1 MSRDLEADLRMLQ
14 QVLSLAQAR
23 DIDGAATL
31 AERALDEGFEHP
43 LLLNVVATRHE
54 QQGRLEEALR
64 LLERGTEI
72 APEDIPVR
80 NALALCL
87 QRLDR
92 PADALVHVEEIL
104 RREPGLPFAHASRGN
119 ALMALGLLGQARE
132 SHLRAVELDPHSV
145 VALAALASIS
155 THRGEH
161 ADARRWAERTL
172 ALVPGYP
179 DAVLALASADLA
191 GGRRAEAETALR
203 ALIADPRAGIL
214 DRSRAEGLLGDV
226 LDAAG
231 RHGEAF
237 AAYSTCNEGQ
247 RRVYARYGAMGSV
260 AEYAE
265 SLGAALEAVAG
276 RWQPRIPQAVTHRV
290 REHVFLVG
298 FPRSGTTLLEVVLD
312 GHPDVVSLEEHELL
326 SEGVLQYMR
335 EPLDLGRLADA
346 PESDLALLRQAYW
359 DGVARGGAAVKGK
372 VFIDKHPLNTL
383 KLPLI
388 ARLFPDAKV
397 LFACRDPRDVV
408 LSCFR
413 RRFKMNPA
421 MYQMLTLD
429 GAARFYAATMRVAD
443 LSRLLLGLAWREV
456 RYEQV
461 MADFSGE
468 MRTLCDFL
476 GIRWTDDMGAFAA
489 RVQRREHSTPST
501 AQLARGLDRSGLGHW
516 RHYAEALAATQATL
530 EPWVQRFGAAGADPA

>member
-1 MSRDLEADLRMLQ
+1 
-14 QVLSLAQAR
+14 VC
-23 DIDGAATL
+23 
-31 AERALDEGFEHP
+31 
-43 LLLNVVATRHE
+43 
-54 QQGRLEEALR
+54 
-64 LLERGTEI
+64 
-72 APEDIPVR
+72 

-92 PADALVHVEEIL
+92 PADALVHVDEIL
-104 RREPGLPFAHASRGN
+104 RREPTLPFAHASRGN
-119 ALMALGLLGQARE
+119 ALMALGLLGQARD
-132 SHLRAVELDPHSV
+132 SHLRAVELDSHNV
-145 VALAALASIS
+145 AALAALASIS

-191 GGRRAEAETALR
+191 GGRRAAAEAALR
-203 ALIADPRAGIL
+203 GLLADPRAGLL
-214 DRSRAEGLLGDV
+214 DRGRAEGLLGDV
-226 LDAAG
+226 LDAEG
-231 RHGEAF
+231 RYDEAF
-237 AAYSTCNEGQ
+237 AAYSACNAGQ
-247 RRVYARYGAMGSV
+247 RRFYARYGEIDGV
-260 AEYAE
+260 AGYAE
-265 SLGAALEAVAG
+265 SLGVALEAAAG
-276 RWQPRIPQAVTHRV
+276 RWRPAIPQAVTHRV
-290 REHVFLVG
+290 REHVFLLG

-326 SEGVLQYMR
+326 TDGVLEYMR
-335 EPLDLGRLADA
+335 EPLDLGPLAEA
-346 PESDLALLRQAYW
+346 PESELMRLRQAYW

-388 ARLFPDAKV
+388 ARLFPEAKI

-421 MYQMLTLD
+421 MYQMLTLE

-443 LSRLLLGLAWREV
+443 SSRLLLGLAWREV
-456 RYEQV
+456 RYEQL

-476 GIRWTDDMGAFAA
+476 GIRWTEDMGAFAA

-516 RHYAEALAATQATL
+516 RHYAGPLAAVEGTL
-530 EPWVQRFGAAGADPA
+530 APWVARFGAPGTGSP